1 MAPVGESSSSQVEE
15 TEGAQ
20 PRHASEADVE
30 ISRKGDQS
38 RLENQA
44 RSFKQRFSSDLKT
57 AIKILDYYK
66 NDYPSDEGSDAS
78 QLQDAQYIMTVFDR
92 LTDRWKNIESLQ
104 DDIKVC
110 IFSSVT
116 LDEKE
121 VDKQIEKA
129 EASLEDYANRY
140 IKFKKEQRETL
151 NRVSGYI
158 EKMKRSNNRTS
169 IINNQGNSNPPVNNT
184 AKVLIFKPQPELKPI
199 FLVKDCQLLEFT
211 TWEKN
216 FISYMKSSSLPIP
229 EGSIN
234 ENLRVNIIHPG
245 MWNCKRKV

>member
-30 ISRKGDQS
+30 ISRQGDQS

-44 RSFKQRFSSDLKT
+44 KGFKQRFSSDLKT

-66 NDYPSDEGSDAS
+66 NDYPSDEGSCAS

-169 IINNQGNSNPPVNNT
+169 IINNQGNSNPP
-184 AKVLIFKPQPELKPI
+184 PELNQY
-199 FLVKDCQLLEFT
+199 F
-211 TWEKN
+211 W
-216 FISYMKSSSLPIP
+216 
-229 EGSIN
+229 
-234 ENLRVNIIHPG
+234 
-245 MWNCKRKV
+245 

>member
-1 MAPVGESSSSQVEE
+1 MAPVGESRSSQVEE
-15 TEGAQ
+15 TESAQ

-78 QLQDAQYIMTVFDR
+78 QLQDAQYIMRVFDR
-92 LTDRWKNIESLQ
+92 LIDRWKNIESLQ

-116 LDEKE
+116 LEEKE
-121 VDKQIEKA
+121 VDKQIEKG
-129 EASLEDYANRY
+129 EASLR
-140 IKFKKEQRETL
+140 RL
-151 NRVSGYI
+151 
-158 EKMKRSNNRTS
+158 
-169 IINNQGNSNPPVNNT
+169 
-184 AKVLIFKPQPELKPI
+184 
-199 FLVKDCQLLEFT
+199 
-211 TWEKN
+211 
-216 FISYMKSSSLPIP
+216 
-229 EGSIN
+229 
-234 ENLRVNIIHPG
+234 
-245 MWNCKRKV
+245 CK